1 MGPGLFNG
9 TFYVLQKPLNVKEVT
24 IRLNP
29 VQSGLVDNIMVT
41 EHMEQLKYE
50 LCSTGNGLI
59 YHKDHYELVPG
70 QQIHD
75 YQPLIN
81 HSNILS
87 FHSFINFFI
96 FKKRDFIN
104 IYFIIISSSK
114 CKLPTQ
120 PMSRCN

>member
-9 TFYVLQKPLNVKEVT
+9 TFYVLQEPLNVEEVT

-29 VQSGLVDNIMVT
+29 VQSGLVDNIMGT
-41 EHMEQLKYE
+41 EHIEQLKYE
-50 LCSTGNGLI
+50 LRSIGNGLI
-59 YHKDHYELVPG
+59 YHKDHYELVPS
-70 QQIHD
+70 QRIRD

-96 FKKRDFIN
+96 IIN
-104 IYFIIISSSK
+104 GI
-114 CKLPTQ
+114 
-120 PMSRCN
+120 